1 MVAPFEE
8 KKKPVW
14 KLVDPYRE
22 KKNQFGKW
30 LIRFKRKKPVW
41 KLVDPIHE
49 KKKPVL
55 KLLDPFQE
63 N

>member
-1 MVAPFEE
+1 M
-8 KKKPVW
+8 
-14 KLVDPYRE
+14 VDPFQE

-30 LIRFKRKKPVW
+30 LIHFKRKKPVW

-63 N
+63 NKLFLIKNVT